1 MGFKDLSLGKK
12 ITLAGWLFIMP
23 IFIVCVLNMYKVRS
37 MQQLYLS
44 LDEVY
49 RALSSQAADAHS
61 HFLIATMSF
70 DNQEIS
76 SHIAQ
81 AGDNISE
88 IKKLS
93 ARTDIFADEIIS
105 SAQALVSAYNVPN
118 KNAAQ
123 LAELS
128 LALENKCLGGIE
140 SKIQEV
146 CEWVERSNMEQVIG
160 YTLCISIGII
170 TLLSLV
176 SKIIGPINET
186 IAHTSVVTG
195 GNLSVSLQETGAKDE
210 VGRLRASV
218 ANLTTFL
225 RDMFG
230 SIGHEV
236 KNITEASSDLE
247 KSAQAIRTQA
257 AYISDST
264 NEVSAAIEELAASV
278 EQNSQ
283 NSISGAQMAE
293 SAMSS
298 VSECNDSAMQT
309 VAAMNEITERI
320 SIINSIAFQTNIL
333 ALNAAVE
340 AARAGDA
347 GKGFSVVASDI
358 RKLAERSALAAKEI
372 NTVSTSGSAA
382 AKSAQEVFTKVL
394 PEIAKTS
401 ELIREISA
409 SSQEQAQAGARI
421 NSAVQNF
428 TQVTRHF
435 AGISDEVAQ
444 NSAILSHRAE
454 ELSEAISYFKTE

>member
-1 MGFKDLSLGKK
+1 M
-12 ITLAGWLFIMP
+12 
-23 IFIVCVLNMYKVRS
+23 
-37 MQQLYLS
+37 
-44 LDEVY
+44 
-49 RALSSQAADAHS
+49 
-61 HFLIATMSF
+61 
-70 DNQEIS
+70 
-76 SHIAQ
+76 
-81 AGDNISE
+81 
-88 IKKLS
+88 
-93 ARTDIFADEIIS
+93 
-105 SAQALVSAYNVPN
+105 
-118 KNAAQ
+118 
-123 LAELS
+123 
-128 LALENKCLGGIE
+128 
-140 SKIQEV
+140 
-146 CEWVERSNMEQVIG
+146 
-160 YTLCISIGII
+160 
-170 TLLSLV
+170 
-176 SKIIGPINET
+176 
-186 IAHTSVVTG
+186 
-195 GNLSVSLQETGAKDE
+195 
-210 VGRLRASV
+210 
-218 ANLTTFL
+218 
-225 RDMFG
+225 
-230 SIGHEV
+230 
-236 KNITEASSDLE
+236 E

-444 NSAILSHRAE
+444 NSEILAHRAE

>member
-37 MQQLYLS
+37 IQQLYLS

-61 HFLIATMSF
+61 HFLIATLES
-70 DNQEIS
+70 DNQK
-76 SHIAQ
+76 IASQIEQ
-81 AGDNISE
+81 ASNNISE

-93 ARTDIFADEIIS
+93 ARTDIFSDDIIS
-105 SAQALVSAYNVPN
+105 SAQSLVS
-118 KNAAQ
+118 Q

-195 GNLSVSLQETGAKDE
+195 GDLSGSLQESGAKDE
-210 VGRLRASV
+210 VGRLRTSV

-225 RDMFG
+225 RDTFG

-283 NSISGAQMAE
+283 NSMSGAQMAE

-401 ELIREISA
+401 DLIREISA
-409 SSQEQAQAGARI
+409 SSLEQSEAGARI
-421 NSAVQNF
+421 NAAVQNF

-444 NSAILSHRAE
+444 NSAILAHRAE